1 MKEQIKV
8 LSVLILLVLTI
19 GTIQAQD
26 ISAGSCESYDLSGL
40 DNSDISYNIT
50 GNSLNLDGLEITIE
64 NYTANVCTPINYA
77 PDEFNITFYN
87 PTRIEYKINETS
99 EESNWI
105 DKILS
110 NYGNVSVVV
119 LNETPLSSS
128 SISQFKIFNI
138 TTENESTGKIFFKVD
153 KYLINNK
160 DKVFLYVFESSWTKL
175 ETYFIKDNGLEFEY
189 YAITPH
195 FSTFMIGED
204 TTITSS
210 GSSGG
215 SHTIYKNNTINNTI
229 YLNNSLEIIKE
240 INNTI
245 PCNDTESLNEIKN
258 LSINNKIIL
267 GIGIL
272 FLIVS
277 SILLKKR
284 NHTLYREKGIS
295 FLQKNI
301 ERGFKNKDDRKI
313 REEERK

>member
-1 MKEQIKV
+1 MANGV
-8 LSVLILLVLTI
+8 V
-19 GTIQAQD
+19 AQD

-40 DNSDISYNIT
+40 DNSDISYNVT
-50 GNSLNLDGLEITIE
+50 GNNLDLEGLEITIE
-64 NYTANVCTPINYA
+64 NYEANVCTPINYA

-110 NYGNVSVVV
+110 NYGNLSVVV

-210 GSSGG
+210 SSSSG

-229 YLNNSLEIIKE
+229 YIPVVEYKNNTEIKE
-240 INNTI
+240 INTT
-245 PCNDTESLNEIKN
+245 CNKPKE
-258 LSINNKIIL
+258 NKSNWDL
-267 GIGIL
+267 TK
-272 FLIVS
+272 
-277 SILLKKR
+277 SILLGIAIVCLIGIYLIQKKTMLL
-284 NHTLYREKGIS
+284 NNSKEHLNTIKT
-295 FLQKNI
+295 
-301 ERGFKNKDDRKI
+301 
-313 REEERK
+313 